1 MPTAAGTV
9 PDSDRIPFSKRFL
22 SSPQSGRKD
31 KQLSSYF
38 DVEAFVKKRLHETAH
53 LLFAELDEALL
64 RGGAGYGVDHDEPRA
79 ELPDYVHPCREL
91 SGVGRVEAGAL
102 EKHGLYDDLLI
113 TTADGEPF
121 ISTFGIYIDRIADMG
136 YRKQL
141 LKVLIPMQMEL
152 DGTAEIYESEEP
164 TNEMEM

>member
-1 MPTAAGTV
+1 MNLPK
-9 PDSDRIPFSKRFL
+9 RIASVLLKKKYL
-22 SSPQSGRKD
+22 QNCVAD
-31 KQLSSYF
+31 K
-38 DVEAFVKKRLHETAH
+38 
-53 LLFAELDEALL
+53 
-64 RGGAGYGVDHDEPRA
+64 
-79 ELPDYVHPCREL
+79 
-91 SGVGRVEAGAL
+91 
-102 EKHGLYDDLLI
+102 YDDLLI

>member
-1 MPTAAGTV
+1 MNVT
-9 PDSDRIPFSKRFL
+9 
-22 SSPQSGRKD
+22 D
-31 KQLSSYF
+31 KY
-38 DVEAFVKKRLHETAH
+38 
-53 LLFAELDEALL
+53 
-64 RGGAGYGVDHDEPRA
+64 P
-79 ELPDYVHPCREL
+79 
-91 SGVGRVEAGAL
+91 
-102 EKHGLYDDLLI
+102 LLI
-113 TTADGEPF
+113 GHFPAGRTELHSLQEVADFICTADGEPF